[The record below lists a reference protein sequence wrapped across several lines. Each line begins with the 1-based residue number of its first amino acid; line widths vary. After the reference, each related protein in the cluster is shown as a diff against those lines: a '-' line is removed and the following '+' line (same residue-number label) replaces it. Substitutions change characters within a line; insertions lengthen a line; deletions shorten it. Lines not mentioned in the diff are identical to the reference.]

1 MARVMDEVGRRGG
14 SGAVVVNVNG
24 NEFSAEEFARKIGPE
39 LRRQIA
45 LTGSY

>member
-1 MARVMDEVGRRGG
+1 MARVMDQVGGRG
-14 SGAVVVNVNG
+14 ATVVVNVAG